1 MPNYCNNKLILVA
14 SNELLNKFWI
24 ENRLMVDD
32 KEENRFLSFTKSV
45 PRPENES
52 SFHWN
57 INNWGT
63 KWDTLDSDLLEIDQL
78 NDSLEKKHTELTY
91 NFDTAWSP
99 PSKWLETIASIYKD
113 ITFELEYSEPGL
125 NFYGKKKFV
134 NGELID
140 DEECDLSE
148 YNWSRVNMEIL
159 NKIVS
164 NYHDV
169 LTDDNI
175 EEIAREIY
183 LDYECEDDH
192 LENINIYIEDL
203 LRDQIKKNS

>member
-1 MPNYCNNKLILVA
+1 MPNFCNNKLILVA

-63 KWDTLDSDLLEIDQL
+63 KWDTLDCNLIEVDEIDDIL
-78 NDSLEKKHTELTY
+78 NENHTKLTY

-113 ITFELEYSEPGL
+113 ITFELEFSEPGL
-125 NFYGKKKFV
+125 NFYGKKKFE

-148 YNWSRVNMEIL
+148 YNWSRVNMKIL

-183 LDYECEDDH
+183 SDYECEDEH

-203 LRDQIKKNS
+203 LSDLLQNK